1 LWVRAQGA
9 KGANFLPP
17 SYPAAFCVYQHRSI
31 LRQSSCKYLKN
42 TGDLLYV
49 WFGTVCVLRECRQ
62 SNWLCRNPNQR
73 QKDEQMKTIAL
84 SMIVSL
90 AVILCEQQTLFAAL
104 PIYTNVASSLIPIA
118 GADSLNVSKAIAAP
132 QTYGLNPG
140 GTSLMYEQGT
150 RMHDSGERLYP
161 YPTPRLTPTN
171 SREPIRDVD
180 HQDEYDHIHGDEDQ
194 PFDYDL
200 GPIDDNGA
208 FLPWH
213 RGYISSKTGR
223 N

>member
-1 LWVRAQGA
+1 
-9 KGANFLPP
+9 
-17 SYPAAFCVYQHRSI
+17 
-31 LRQSSCKYLKN
+31 
-42 TGDLLYV
+42 
-49 WFGTVCVLRECRQ
+49 
-62 SNWLCRNPNQR
+62 
-73 QKDEQMKTIAL
+73 MKTIAL

-104 PIYTNVASSLIPIA
+104 PTYTNVASSLIPIA

-140 GTSLMYEQGT
+140 GTSLMYEQGS

-180 HQDEYDHIHGDEDQ
+180 HQDEYDMGHNLYSECKD
-194 PFDYDL
+194 FDNGLYSECKDFDNGL
-200 GPIDDNGA
+200 YSECKDFDNGA

-213 RGYISSKTGR
+213 RGYISAKTGR

>member
-1 LWVRAQGA
+1 
-9 KGANFLPP
+9 
-17 SYPAAFCVYQHRSI
+17 
-31 LRQSSCKYLKN
+31 
-42 TGDLLYV
+42 
-49 WFGTVCVLRECRQ
+49 
-62 SNWLCRNPNQR
+62 
-73 QKDEQMKTIAL
+73 MKTIAL
-84 SMIVSL
+84 SMIFSL
-90 AVILCEQQTLFAAL
+90 AVIVCEQQTLFAPHFTTFDGLTAANPL
-104 PIYTNVASSLIPIA
+104 TSGSCLQRRIVGGTMCSMSADDSPTNSLIPIA

-140 GTSLMYEQGT
+140 GTSLMYEQGS

-171 SREPIRDVD
+171 SRELIRDVD

-213 RGYISSKTGR
+213 RGYFGLGGTSGPGGTSF
-223 N
+223 